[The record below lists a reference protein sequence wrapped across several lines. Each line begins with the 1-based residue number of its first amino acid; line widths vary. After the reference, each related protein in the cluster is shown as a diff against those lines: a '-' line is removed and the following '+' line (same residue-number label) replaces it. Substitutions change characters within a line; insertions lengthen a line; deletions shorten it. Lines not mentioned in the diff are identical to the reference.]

1 MFFGKN
7 TIATDSME
15 PVSTVIAENATKK
28 RHKVHRHR
36 PEIARK
42 VIAFQEIINLKQNK
56 KSFREA
62 AHFLEVPNAT
72 MQSWRKRTTNHE
84 LGEFFATPVGTAFL
98 QRNVMAVMKL
108 MKCGPCGIRGVQEF
122 LRNSGL
128 NHFVASSEG
137 ALQSFWKRCEGCI
150 IAFGQEEEKRLASGM
165 KHRKITA
172 GLDELFRGGRPCL
185 VAIEV
190 VSNYILIEK
199 FTEDRTA
206 ETWNKELKERL
217 EGLNIT
223 IEQVVS
229 DLCGAIRACAKEFKA
244 VHIPELFHSQYDISK
259 ATSAPLASQ
268 ARAVEK
274 ALHEAEE
281 RAKKLFQKPRR
292 LIREERKRQELE
304 IEAAIKH
311 RKELQSECEIKT
323 KRREVVRSA
332 IGEMGTIHHP
342 IDLQTGEVQTAE
354 KIKNRFDEQ
363 FRIIKQEAKAAKL
376 GQPSLD
382 RIDKAQRAFGGIVNY
397 LKHFFIFYAAFVTGL
412 QLTCEQQR
420 FFNEVIFPLS
430 YLRMIRKRL
439 PKKLR
444 IELAPLFKDLEAKI
458 REGPWLEGLKDEW
471 MRQGQSLAGMFQRS
485 SSCVEGRNG
494 VLSLNHHRFH
504 RLNERSLKVLTIV
517 HNYDVRRSDGTT
529 AAERFFETKHG
540 SLFESL
546 VEKVAIPGRPQCQR
560 HARRD
565 KMAA

>member
-1 MFFGKN
+1 
-7 TIATDSME
+7 ME
-15 PVSTVIAENATKK
+15 PVSTAIAENATKK
-28 RHKVHRHR
+28 RHKVHRNR

-42 VIAFQEIINLKQNK
+42 VIAFQEIINLTQNK

-62 AHFLEVPNAT
+62 ANFLEVPNAT
-72 MQSWRKRTTNHE
+72 MQSWRKRVTTQE
-84 LGEFFATPVGTAFL
+84 LEEFFATPIGAAFL

-128 NHFVASSEG
+128 SQFVASSEG
-137 ALQSFWKRCEGCI
+137 ALHNFWRRCEECI
-150 IAFGQEEEKRLASGM
+150 VEFGKAEEKRLASGM
-165 KHRKITA
+165 KHKKITA
-172 GLDELFRGGRPCL
+172 GLDEMFRGGRPCL

-199 FTEDRTA
+199 FTENRTA
-206 ETWNKELKERL
+206 ETWNKEMKGRL

-229 DLCGAIRACAKEFKA
+229 DLCGAIRACTKEFKA
-244 VHIPELFHSQYDISK
+244 VHIPELFHAQYEISK
-259 ATSAPLASQ
+259 ATSASLASQ

-274 ALHEAEE
+274 ALNEISEKGQ
-281 RAKKLFQKPRR
+281 RLFQKPRK
-292 LIREERKRQELE
+292 LIREERRQQELE

-311 RKELQSECEIKT
+311 KEELKSECEIKS

-332 IGEMGTIHHP
+332 IGEMGKIHHP

-363 FRIIKQEAKAAKL
+363 FRVIKQEAKAAKL
-376 GQPSLD
+376 GQSSLD
-382 RIDKAQRAFGGIVNY
+382 RLEKAERAFGWIVSY
-397 LKHFFIFYAAFVTGL
+397 LKYFFIFYMTFVSDL
-412 QLTCEQQR
+412 QLTFDQKR
-420 FFNEVIFPLS
+420 FFDEVVFPLS
-430 YLRMIRKRL
+430 YLRMIWKRL

-444 IELAPLFKDLEAKI
+444 IEVASVFKDLEAKI

-471 MRQGQSLAGMFQRS
+471 MKQGKSLAEMFQRS

-529 AAERFFETKHG
+529 AAERFFEAKHG

-546 VEKVAIPGRPQCQR
+546 VLKVAIPGRPQRQHHDR
-560 HARRD
+560 GE